1 MVASALTDP
10 SGHRLDSHAI
20 IDYLTDPLVQSFFT
34 KPGSAFDP
42 PADKNSHHAA
52 FVKKTAAIQV
62 TPAPNDKY
70 DINVIKEDALWLSRN
85 ARINEIAAL
94 RVVVV
99 EFQSRPQS
107 QLLGPISNQD
117 VANLREAAGAA
128 NAQTTNILPGF
139 NIASTLDATEIQ
151 ANFEKPES
159 RKRRIFQTYL
169 DECRYYAATNDYIL
183 TLMLQESLPMLPA
196 TDASRTIRKSFLQ
209 AYGMSPK
216 QPQKSPLDTPTKT
229 FHALVTQYLNILPDS
244 VSRSQAALDAMVD
257 DKVLSTEELNE
268 RWIQTW
274 LTESLHRMVVIFQL
288 LDLSSDVF
296 VSAQVA
302 QQWFSLVSAFSFL
315 GQLQSV
321 GYVQLCI

>member
-1 MVASALTDP
+1 MTDP
-10 SGHRLDSHAI
+10 SGHRQSSRAVV
-20 IDYLTDPLVQSFFT
+20 DYLTDPLVQSFFT

-42 PADKNSHHAA
+42 PSDKSPHHAS

-62 TPAPNDKY
+62 TPTSNEKY
-70 DINVIKEDALWLSRN
+70 DINVIKEDALWLSKN

-94 RVVVV
+94 RTVII
-99 EFQSRPQS
+99 EFQSRPQN

-139 NIASTLDATEIQ
+139 NIGSTLDADEIH
-151 ANFEKPES
+151 ANFEKAES
-159 RKRRIFQTYL
+159 RKQRIFETYL
-169 DECRYYAATNDYIL
+169 DECRYYAATNDYIF
-183 TLMLQESLPMLPA
+183 TLMLQEHLPA
-196 TDASRTIRKSFLQ
+196 SPTTDASRMIRKSYLE

-216 QPQKSPLDTPTKT
+216 QPQKSPADTPTKT
-229 FHALVTQYLNILPDS
+229 FHALVTQYLNLIPDS
-244 VSRSQAALDAMVD
+244 ISRSQAAIDTMVE
-257 DKVLSTEELNE
+257 DKGFLTDELAG

-274 LTESLHRMVVIFQL
+274 LTEALHRMVVVFQL

-302 QQWFSLVSAFSFL
+302 QQWFSLVGAFGFTDQAQVVS
-315 GQLQSV
+315 
-321 GYVQLCI
+321 